1 MIVRVLASGSKGNS
15 TLIETSESKILID
28 VGLSIN
34 DLEHRLGEVKLN
46 QIDAIFIT
54 HTHSDHIKG
63 LAQIRKHHK
72 IPIYDNLNIEEQL
85 NIKDLTISV
94 ITLSH
99 DVDCVG
105 LIVSDS
111 IHELVYIT
119 DTGYI
124 SSKNI
129 EITKNKDIYII
140 ESNHDEKML
149 LEGSYP
155 YILKQR
161 IISDRGHLSN
171 KASSQYIKKVIG
183 DKTKYVVLAHL
194 SEENNRPEIAYQ
206 NMEKVLKDKD
216 IKLLV
221 AKQHEVTE
229 EIEV

>member
-15 TLIETSESKILID
+15 TLIETNKSKILID
-28 VGLSIN
+28 VGLCIS
-34 DLEHRLGEVKLN
+34 DLENRLCDVKLD

-63 LAQIRKHHK
+63 LAQIKKHHK
-72 IPIYDNLNIEEQL
+72 IPIYDNLNIEESL
-85 NIKDLTISV
+85 NIKDLTVST

-99 DVDCVG
+99 DVDCFG
-105 LIVSDS
+105 LIVSDN

-229 EIEV
+229 EIMV

>member
-1 MIVRVLASGSKGNS
+1 
-15 TLIETSESKILID
+15 
-28 VGLSIN
+28 
-34 DLEHRLGEVKLN
+34 
-46 QIDAIFIT
+46 
-54 HTHSDHIKG
+54 
-63 LAQIRKHHK
+63 
-72 IPIYDNLNIEEQL
+72 
-85 NIKDLTISV
+85 
-94 ITLSH
+94 
-99 DVDCVG
+99 
-105 LIVSDS
+105 
-111 IHELVYIT
+111 
-119 DTGYI
+119 
-124 SSKNI
+124 
-129 EITKNKDIYII
+129 
-140 ESNHDEKML
+140 ML

-229 EIEV
+229 EIMV